1 MSTVSLTDDDLRA
14 AAASRRTFAIISHPD
29 AGKTTLTE
37 KFLLYAGAVQEAGAV
52 KSRKQA
58 RTTTSDWMELEQQ
71 RGISISST
79 ALHFSYGGWH
89 FNLLDTPGHAD
100 FSEDTYRTLC
110 AADAAVMV
118 LDAARGLEPQTLKL
132 FKVCR
137 DRGLPIV
144 TFVNKCDRP
153 GLPPLQLLDQ
163 ITSEIGLR
171 PVPLSWPVADGQD
184 FAGIVDR
191 ATGELVRF
199 ERTAHGSRVGAE
211 QREPLATADPG
222 TCPPDR
228 WQAAAEEL
236 ALLDLEEITLD
247 RDAFLA
253 GHDTPVFF
261 GSALANFG
269 VRMLLE
275 RFAQLA
281 PSPAAQPVAEP
292 PHSGS
297 GAGERQRAGGRGSQ
311 GAGERQRAGG
321 RGSQGAGERQRA
333 GGRGLVRPI
342 DAPFSGLVFKVQ
354 ANMDPRHRDRVAFI
368 RVNSGRFDRGMTATL
383 ARTGRPFQLKYAHQL
398 FAKDRNTVD
407 SAVPGDIVGV
417 VNAAGL
423 QVGDTLF
430 DGPAVR
436 FPPIPTFAPER
447 FALVRNRDTG
457 RYKQFRAGLQ
467 QLDEEGVVHVLHRPE
482 YGQQEPVL
490 AGVGQLQFE
499 VAEHRMAHEFGCEIT
514 LSPAPWA
521 LARRIDPADAGQLRG
536 ARRIQLVTNRHD
548 DVLVL
553 FESDHVL
560 RWVVEDHP
568 DVELHDL
575 GRVPTQ
581 PATGR

>member
-1 MSTVSLTDDDLRA
+1 MASSPPSSANTDDVRA
-14 AAASRRTFAIISHPD
+14 AASRRRTFAIISHPD

-37 KFLLYAGAVQEAGAV
+37 KFLLFAGAVQEAGAV

-79 ALHFSYGGWH
+79 ALHFTYGGWC

-118 LDAARGLEPQTLKL
+118 LDSARGLEPQTLKL

-153 GLPPLQLLDQ
+153 GLPPLELLDQ
-163 ITSEIGLR
+163 ITAKIGLR
-171 PVPLSWPVADGQD
+171 PVPLSWPVADGGD

-191 ATGELVRF
+191 ATGDLVRF
-199 ERTAHGSRVGAE
+199 ERTDHGATVGGE
-211 QREPLATADPG
+211 RREPFADADPG
-222 TCPPDR
+222 ACPPDR
-228 WQAAAEEL
+228 WQAAAEEF
-236 ALLDLEEITLD
+236 ALLDLEGLTLD

-253 GHDTPVFF
+253 GTETPVFF

-275 RFAQLA
+275 RFADLA
-281 PSPAAQPVAEP
+281 PAPAPQPVA
-292 PHSGS
+292 
-297 GAGERQRAGGRGSQ
+297 GGDD
-311 GAGERQRAGG
+311 
-321 RGSQGAGERQRA
+321 
-333 GGRGLVRPI
+333 RPVE
-342 DAPFSGLVFKVQ
+342 APFSGLVFKVQ

-398 FAKDRNTVD
+398 FAQDRNTVD
-407 SAVPGDIVGV
+407 SAMPGDIVGV

-423 QVGDTLF
+423 QVGDTLY

-436 FPPIPTFAPER
+436 FPRIPTFAPER

-467 QLDEEGVVHVLHRPE
+467 QLDEEGVVQVLHRPE
-482 YGQQEPVL
+482 FGHQEPVL

-499 VAEHRMAHEFGCEIT
+499 VAEHRMANEFGCAVS
-514 LSPAPWA
+514 LAPAPWS
-521 LARRIDPADAGQLRG
+521 LARRVDPADADRLRG
-536 ARRIQLVTNRHD
+536 ARRVQLVTNRHD
-548 DVLVL
+548 EVLAL
-553 FESDHVL
+553 FESEHVL
-560 RWVVEDHP
+560 RWIREDHP
-568 DVELHDL
+568 DVELSQLGHD
-575 GRVPTQ
+575 RAV
-581 PATGR
+581 ATVG

>member
-1 MSTVSLTDDDLRA
+1 MTTLDVRDA
-14 AAASRRTFAIISHPD
+14 AATRRTFAIISHPD

-37 KFLLYAGAVQEAGAV
+37 KFLLFSGAVQEAGAV

-58 RTTTSDWMELEQQ
+58 RTTTSDWMALEQQ

-79 ALHFSYGGWH
+79 ALHFSYSGWH

-110 AADAAVMV
+110 AADAAIMV
-118 LDAARGLEPQTLKL
+118 LDSARGLEPQTLKL
-132 FKVCR
+132 FRVCR

-153 GLPPLQLLDQ
+153 GLPPLALLDE
-163 ITSEIGLR
+163 IASEIGLR
-171 PVPLSWPVADGQD
+171 PVAMSWPVADGAE

-191 ATGELVRF
+191 RTNELVRF
-199 ERTAHGSRVGAE
+199 ERTAHGSTVGDEHRV
-211 QREPLATADPG
+211 PVDDADPG
-222 TCPPDR
+222 PCPPER
-228 WQAAAEEL
+228 WQAALEEL
-236 ALLDLEEITLD
+236 ALLDLEDLALD
-247 RDAFLA
+247 TEAFLA
-253 GHDTPVFF
+253 GRETPVFF

-275 RFAQLA
+275 QFAALA

-292 PHSGS
+292 
-297 GAGERQRAGGRGSQ
+297 ADDD
-311 GAGERQRAGG
+311 
-321 RGSQGAGERQRA
+321 
-333 GGRGLVRPI
+333 VRPI

-398 FAKDRNTVD
+398 FAQDRTTVD
-407 SAVPGDIVGV
+407 SAMPGDIVGV

-423 QVGDTLF
+423 QVGDTLY

-457 RYKQFRAGLQ
+457 RYKQFRAGLR

-482 YGQQEPVL
+482 FGHQEPVL

-499 VAEHRMAHEFGCEIT
+499 VAEHRMAHEFGCAVT

-521 LARRIDPADAGQLRG
+521 LARRVDPADAPVLRA
-536 ARRIQLVTNRHD
+536 ARRVELVENRHGE
-548 DVLVL
+548 LLAL
-553 FESDHVL
+553 FESEHVL
-560 RWVVEDHP
+560 RWVCEDHP
-568 DVELHDL
+568 EVELGHL
-575 GRVPTQ
+575 GHAPARV
-581 PATGR
+581 AVAG

>member
-1 MSTVSLTDDDLRA
+1 VSSVPVTDADVRA
-14 AAASRRTFAIISHPD
+14 AAARRRTFAIISHPD

-37 KFLLYAGAVQEAGAV
+37 KFLLFAGAVQEAGAV

-58 RTTTSDWMELEQQ
+58 RTTTSDWMALEQQ

-79 ALHFSYGGWH
+79 ALHFAYRGWY

-132 FKVCR
+132 FRVCR

-153 GLPPLQLLDQ
+153 GLPPLELLDQ
-163 ITSEIGLR
+163 ITDQIGLR
-171 PVPLSWPVADGQD
+171 PVPMSWPVADGAD

-191 ATGELVRF
+191 TTGELVRF
-199 ERTAHGSRVGAE
+199 ERTVHGATVGDE
-211 QREPLATADPG
+211 QRVPLDRADPG

-228 WQAAAEEL
+228 WKAAVEEL
-236 ALLDLEEITLD
+236 ALLDLEELMLD
-247 RDAFLA
+247 HEAFLA
-253 GHDTPVFF
+253 GHETPVFF

-275 RFAQLA
+275 RFAELA
-281 PSPAAQPVAEP
+281 PSPAAQPVA
-292 PHSGS
+292 G
-297 GAGERQRAGGRGSQ
+297 RAGSDDD
-311 GAGERQRAGG
+311 
-321 RGSQGAGERQRA
+321 
-333 GGRGLVRPI
+333 LDVRPI

-368 RVNSGRFDRGMTATL
+368 RVNSGHFDRGMSATL
-383 ARTGRPFQLKYAHQL
+383 ARTGRLFPLKYAHQL
-398 FAKDRNTVD
+398 FAQDRNTVD
-407 SAVPGDIVGV
+407 SAMPGDIVGV

-423 QVGDTLF
+423 QVGDTLYV
-430 DGPAVR
+430 GPPVT

-447 FALVRNRDTG
+447 FALVRNRDTS

-467 QLDEEGVVHVLHRPE
+467 QLDEEGVVHVLQRPE
-482 YGQQEPVL
+482 YGHQEPVL

-499 VAEHRMAHEFGCEIT
+499 VAEHRMANEFGCAIA
-514 LSPAPWA
+514 LAPAPWT
-521 LARRIDPADAGQLRG
+521 LARRVDAADAPALRA
-536 ARRIQLVTNRHD
+536 ARRVQLVEDRHGEM
-548 DVLVL
+548 LAL
-553 FESDHVL
+553 FESEHVL
-560 RWVVEDHP
+560 RWVREDHP
-568 DVELHDL
+568 EIALGDL
-575 GRVPTQ
+575 GHVP
-581 PATGR
+581 ARAAAVG

>member
-1 MSTVSLTDDDLRA
+1 MTTVDLNSDHDLRA
-14 AAASRRTFAIISHPD
+14 EAATRRTFAIISHPD

-52 KSRKQA
+52 KSRRQA
-58 RTTTSDWMELEQQ
+58 RTTTSDWMALEQQ

-79 ALHFSYGGWH
+79 ALHFSYGAWR

-110 AADAAVMV
+110 AADVAVMV
-118 LDAARGLEPQTLKL
+118 LDSAKGLEPQTLKL
-132 FKVCR
+132 FRVCR

-163 ITSEIGLR
+163 ISSQIGVE
-171 PVPLSWPVADGQD
+171 PVPVTWPIADGD
-184 FAGIVDR
+184 AFAGIVDR
-191 ATGELVRF
+191 GSRELVRF
-199 ERTAHGSRVGAE
+199 ERTAHGARIGDE
-211 QREPLATADPG
+211 RREPVDGADRG
-222 TCPPDR
+222 ACPADR
-228 WQAAAEEL
+228 WDAALEEL

-253 GHDTPVFF
+253 GRQTPVFF

-275 RFAQLA
+275 RFAELA
-281 PSPAAQPVAEP
+281 PAPSAQPV
-292 PHSGS
+292 
-297 GAGERQRAGGRGSQ
+297 RAPAPGG
-311 GAGERQRAGG
+311 
-321 RGSQGAGERQRA
+321 
-333 GGRGLVRPI
+333 VRPI

-398 FAKDRNTVD
+398 FARDRNTVD

-423 QVGDTLF
+423 QVGDTLYAG
-430 DGPAVR
+430 DKVA
-436 FPPIPTFAPER
+436 FPEIPTFAPER
-447 FALVRNRDTG
+447 FATVRNRDTS
-457 RYKQFRAGLQ
+457 RYKQFRSGLQ
-467 QLDEEGVVHVLHRPE
+467 QLDEEGVVHVLRHPE
-482 YGQQEPVL
+482 FGHQQLLL
-490 AGVGQLQFE
+490 AGVGQLQFD

-514 LSPAPWA
+514 LAPAPWT
-521 LARRIDPADAGQLRG
+521 LARRIDGVYADVLRG
-536 ARRIQLVTNRHD
+536 QRQTTLVENRHGET
-548 DVLVL
+548 LVL
-553 FESDHVL
+553 FASDL
-560 RWVVEDHP
+560 ALQWAIEDHP
-568 DVELHDL
+568 DIDFAHL
-575 GRVPTQ
+575 GHL
-581 PATGR
+581 AE

>member
-1 MSTVSLTDDDLRA
+1 MTTLDVRDA
-14 AAASRRTFAIISHPD
+14 AATRRTFAIISHPD

-37 KFLLYAGAVQEAGAV
+37 KFLLFSGAVQEAGAV

-58 RTTTSDWMELEQQ
+58 RTTTSDWMALEQQ

-79 ALHFSYGGWH
+79 ALHFSYSGWH

-110 AADAAVMV
+110 AADAAIMV
-118 LDAARGLEPQTLKL
+118 LDSARGLEPQTLKL
-132 FKVCR
+132 FRVCR

-153 GLPPLQLLDQ
+153 GLPPLALLDE
-163 ITSEIGLR
+163 IASEIGLR
-171 PVPLSWPVADGQD
+171 PVAMSWPVADGAE

-191 ATGELVRF
+191 RTNELVRF
-199 ERTAHGSRVGAE
+199 ERTAHGSTVGDEHRV
-211 QREPLATADPG
+211 PVDDSDPG
-222 TCPPDR
+222 PCPPER
-228 WQAAAEEL
+228 WQAALEEL
-236 ALLDLEEITLD
+236 ALLDLEDLALD
-247 RDAFLA
+247 TEAFLA
-253 GHDTPVFF
+253 GRETPVFF

-275 RFAQLA
+275 QFAALA

-292 PHSGS
+292 
-297 GAGERQRAGGRGSQ
+297 ADDD
-311 GAGERQRAGG
+311 
-321 RGSQGAGERQRA
+321 
-333 GGRGLVRPI
+333 VRPI

-398 FAKDRNTVD
+398 FAQDRTTVD
-407 SAVPGDIVGV
+407 SAMPGDIVGV

-423 QVGDTLF
+423 QVGDTLY

-457 RYKQFRAGLQ
+457 RYKQFRAGLR

-482 YGQQEPVL
+482 FGHQEPVL

-499 VAEHRMAHEFGCEIT
+499 VAEHRMAHEFGCAVT

-521 LARRIDPADAGQLRG
+521 LARRVDPADAPVLRA
-536 ARRIQLVTNRHD
+536 ARRVELVENRHGE
-548 DVLVL
+548 LLAL
-553 FESDHVL
+553 FESEHVL
-560 RWVVEDHP
+560 RWVCEDHP
-568 DVELHDL
+568 EVELGHL
-575 GRVPTQ
+575 GHAPARV
-581 PATGR
+581 AVAG

>member
-1 MSTVSLTDDDLRA
+1 MSSTPTAAPDLRT

-37 KFLLYAGAVQEAGAV
+37 KFLLFAGAVQEAGAV
-52 KSRKQA
+52 KSRRQA

-79 ALHFSYGGWH
+79 ALHFTYGGWH

-110 AADAAVMV
+110 AADAAIMV
-118 LDAARGLEPQTLKL
+118 LDGARGLEPQTLKL

-153 GLPPLQLLDQ
+153 VLPPLALLDE
-163 ITSEIGLR
+163 IVSEIGLR
-171 PVPLSWPVADGQD
+171 PVPMSWPVADGAD

-191 ATGELVRF
+191 STAELVRF
-199 ERTAHGSRVGAE
+199 ERTVHGATVGAE
-211 QREPLATADPG
+211 HRVPLEQADPG
-222 TCPPDR
+222 ACPPDR
-228 WQAAAEEL
+228 WQTAIDEL
-236 ALLDLEEITLD
+236 TLLDLEEIDLD
-247 RDAFLA
+247 HAAFLA
-253 GHDTPVFF
+253 GDETPVFF

-275 RFAQLA
+275 QFARLA
-281 PSPAAQPVAEP
+281 PAPAAQPVAQP
-292 PHSGS
+292 
-297 GAGERQRAGGRGSQ
+297 AGERA
-311 GAGERQRAGG
+311 
-321 RGSQGAGERQRA
+321 
-333 GGRGLVRPI
+333 RPI

-398 FAKDRNTVD
+398 FAQDRNTVD

-417 VNAAGL
+417 VNATGL
-423 QVGDTLF
+423 QVGDTLYA
-430 DGPAVR
+430 GPAVT

-482 YGQQEPVL
+482 FGHQEPIL

-499 VAEHRMAHEFGCEIT
+499 VAEHRMASEFGCAIA

-521 LARRIDPADAGQLRG
+521 LARRVDPADAPRLR
-536 ARRIQLVTNRHD
+536 AQRRVQVVENRHGD
-548 DVLVL
+548 TLVL
-553 FESDHVL
+553 FESEHVL
-560 RWVVEDHP
+560 RWVREDHP
-568 DVELHDL
+568 DIALEELGHTAA
-575 GRVPTQ
+575 RAVPT
-581 PATGR
+581 R

>member
-1 MSTVSLTDDDLRA
+1 MTTVDLNSDHDLRA
-14 AAASRRTFAIISHPD
+14 EAATRRTFAIISHPD

-52 KSRKQA
+52 KSRRQA
-58 RTTTSDWMELEQQ
+58 RTTTSDWMALEQQ

-79 ALHFSYGGWH
+79 ALHFSYGAWR

-118 LDAARGLEPQTLKL
+118 LDSAKGLEPQTLKL
-132 FKVCR
+132 FRVCR

-163 ITSEIGLR
+163 ISAQIGVE
-171 PVPLSWPVADGQD
+171 PVPVTWPIADGD
-184 FAGIVDR
+184 AFAGIVDR
-191 ATGELVRF
+191 GSRELVRF
-199 ERTAHGSRVGAE
+199 ERTAHGARIGDE
-211 QREPLATADPG
+211 RREPVDGADRG
-222 TCPPDR
+222 ACPADR
-228 WQAAAEEL
+228 WDAALEEL

-253 GHDTPVFF
+253 GRQTPVFF

-275 RFAQLA
+275 RFAELA
-281 PSPAAQPVAEP
+281 PAPSAQPV
-292 PHSGS
+292 
-297 GAGERQRAGGRGSQ
+297 RAPAPGG
-311 GAGERQRAGG
+311 
-321 RGSQGAGERQRA
+321 
-333 GGRGLVRPI
+333 VRPI

-398 FAKDRNTVD
+398 FARDRNTVD

-423 QVGDTLF
+423 QVGDTLYAG
-430 DGPAVR
+430 DKVA
-436 FPPIPTFAPER
+436 FPEIPTFAPER
-447 FALVRNRDTG
+447 FATVRNRDTS
-457 RYKQFRAGLQ
+457 RYKRFRSGLQ
-467 QLDEEGVVHVLHRPE
+467 QLDEEGVVHVLRHPE
-482 YGQQEPVL
+482 FGHQQLLL
-490 AGVGQLQFE
+490 AGVGQLQFD

-514 LSPAPWA
+514 LAPAPWT
-521 LARRIDPADAGQLRG
+521 LARRIDGVHADALRG
-536 ARRIQLVTNRHD
+536 QRQTTLVENRHGET
-548 DVLVL
+548 LVL
-553 FESDHVL
+553 FASDL
-560 RWVVEDHP
+560 ALQWAIEDHP
-568 DVELHDL
+568 DIDFAHL
-575 GRVPTQ
+575 GHL
-581 PATGR
+581 AE

>member
-1 MSTVSLTDDDLRA
+1 MSSVPVTDADVRA
-14 AAASRRTFAIISHPD
+14 AAARRRTFAIISHPD

-37 KFLLYAGAVQEAGAV
+37 KFLLFAGAVQEAGAV

-58 RTTTSDWMELEQQ
+58 RTTTSDWMELERQ

-79 ALHFSYGGWH
+79 ALHFTYGGWC

-132 FKVCR
+132 FRVCR

-153 GLPPLQLLDQ
+153 GLPPLELLDQ
-163 ITSEIGLR
+163 ISDQIGLR
-171 PVPLSWPVADGQD
+171 PVPVSWPVADGSD

-199 ERTAHGSRVGAE
+199 ERTVHGATVGDEHRV
-211 QREPLATADPG
+211 PLGDADPG
-222 TCPPDR
+222 ACPPDR
-228 WQAAAEEL
+228 WEAALEEV
-236 ALLDLEEITLD
+236 ALLDLEGLTLD

-253 GHDTPVFF
+253 GRETPVFF

-275 RFAQLA
+275 RFAELA
-281 PSPAAQPVAEP
+281 PSPAAQPVAGGGP
-292 PHSGS
+292 G
-297 GAGERQRAGGRGSQ
+297 GARA
-311 GAGERQRAGG
+311 
-321 RGSQGAGERQRA
+321 
-333 GGRGLVRPI
+333 I

-368 RVNSGRFDRGMTATL
+368 RVNSGHFDRGMTATL
-383 ARTGRPFQLKYAHQL
+383 ARTGRPFQLRYAHQL
-398 FAKDRNTVD
+398 FARDRTTVD
-407 SAVPGDIVGV
+407 SAMPGDIVGV

-423 QVGDTLF
+423 QVGDTLYA
-430 DGPAVR
+430 GPPVT

-482 YGQQEPVL
+482 HGHQEPVL

-499 VAEHRMAHEFGCEIT
+499 VAEHRMATEFGCA
-514 LSPAPWA
+514 LALAPAPWT
-521 LARRIDPADAGQLRG
+521 LARRVDAADAPALRS
-536 ARRIQLVTNRHD
+536 ARRVQLVEDRHGGM
-548 DVLVL
+548 LAL
-553 FESDHVL
+553 FESEHVL
-560 RWVVEDHP
+560 RWVREDHP
-568 DVELHDL
+568 DIELGEL
-575 GRVPTQ
+575 GHVP
-581 PATGR
+581 ARAAAVV